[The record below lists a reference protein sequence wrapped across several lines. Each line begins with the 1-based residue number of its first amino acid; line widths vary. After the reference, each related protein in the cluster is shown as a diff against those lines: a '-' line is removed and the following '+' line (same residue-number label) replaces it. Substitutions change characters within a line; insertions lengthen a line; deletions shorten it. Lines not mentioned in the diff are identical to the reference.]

1 MIGEAGRLGS
11 ESGTRWMPGCNA
23 KEAVQLYPAD
33 LGWWGGILNNPQPQ
47 SEPYE
52 KPASPDTLLPLYHLR
67 FCLIS
72 ELSLHGDA
80 VAAAAQT
87 L

>member
-1 MIGEAGRLGS
+1 MDARLQCERSGSALSGRLG
-11 ESGTRWMPGCNA
+11 G
-23 KEAVQLYPAD
+23 
-33 LGWWGGILNNPQPQ
+33 GGILNNPQPQ